1 MILVAVLYWS
11 LLLLP
16 TEEDNVVI
24 FFYRG
29 TIGQDS
35 FIFDVKENVKVGDDL
50 KINKSTDV
58 EFNRV
63 PQDSRSGSQER
74 ERIVTR
80 IDSAAT
86 LETPSIRVLAL
97 VMMYLNQ

>member
-1 MILVAVLYWS
+1 MEFTTA
-11 LLLLP
+11 P

-35 FIFDVKENVKVGDDL
+35 FIFDVKENVKVGDNL

-63 PQDSRSGSQER
+63 PQDSPEVCSR
-74 ERIVTR
+74 
-80 IDSAAT
+80 A
-86 LETPSIRVLAL
+86 
-97 VMMYLNQ
+97 